1 MGDSSHPTPQSRADH
16 AEPIDPIHVE
26 RIRNDF
32 PILHQQIH
40 GKPLVYLDNAATTH
54 KPRAVIDALTHYY
67 STDNSNVHRGVH
79 LLSQRATRAYED
91 ARKKTAR
98 FINAEDPNEIIFVRG
113 ATEGINLVA
122 HSFGRC
128 CVEKG
133 GEVLI
138 TAMEHHSNIVP
149 WQILCE
155 ETGAT
160 LRVAPMNK
168 DGELSLDEFEKLL
181 TSKTRLVAVVQMS
194 NSLGT
199 INPVKE
205 IIALAH
211 AKNAAVLIDGAQ
223 AAPHIEID
231 VQALDCD
238 FYTFS
243 SHKMY
248 GPMGIGAVYGKR
260 EILETMPPYQGG
272 GDMIASVTFEETKY
286 NSVPHIF
293 EAGTPNVA
301 GAIGFGAAIDYI
313 EAVGLTAIAAHEDD
327 LVKYTTEQLL
337 NIPGIRII
345 GTAKNKAGIVSFVME
360 GVHPHDMGT
369 ILDREGVAI
378 RTGHHCTQPVM
389 EFFEVPATSRASFGM
404 YNTRSEVDALIAAIE
419 KVKEV
424 FA

>member
-1 MGDSSHPTPQSRADH
+1 MQNHADH
-16 AEPIDPIHVE
+16 AGPLDVE
-26 RIRNDF
+26 QIRGDF
-32 PILHQQIH
+32 PILNQTIH
-40 GKPLVYLDNAATTH
+40 GKPLVYLDNAATTQ
-54 KPRAVIDALTHYY
+54 KPQPVIDALTNYY
-67 STDNSNVHRGVH
+67 TNDNSNVHRGVH
-79 LLSQRATRAYED
+79 LLSQRATRAFEN
-91 ARKKTAR
+91 ARKKVAK
-98 FINAEDPNEIIFVRG
+98 FVNAEDPSEIIFVRG
-113 ATEGINLVA
+113 TTEGINLVA

-128 CVEKG
+128 CVG
-133 GEVLI
+133 SGDEVLI

-155 ETGAT
+155 EIGAT
-160 LRVAPMNK
+160 LRVAPMNEA
-168 DGELSLDEFEKLL
+168 GELSLDEFDKLL
-181 TSKTRLVAVVQMS
+181 TSKTRLVSVVHMS

-205 IIALAH
+205 IIDRAH
-211 AKNAAVLIDGAQ
+211 AKNVPVLVDGAQ

-238 FYTFS
+238 FYAIS
-243 SHKMY
+243 SHKVY

-286 NSVPHIF
+286 NTIPHYF

-301 GAIGFGAAIDYI
+301 GAIGFGAAIDYVS
-313 EAVGLTAIAAHEDD
+313 AAGLPAIAAHEDI
-327 LVKYTTEQLL
+327 LVAYATEQLL
-337 NIPGIRII
+337 SIPGIRII
-345 GTAKNKAGIVSFVME
+345 GTAKSKAGIVSFVMD

-369 ILDREGVAI
+369 ILDREGIAI

-389 EFFEVPATSRASFGM
+389 DFFGVPATSRASFGM
-404 YNTRSEVDALIAAIE
+404 YNTRSEVDTFVAAIE

>member
-1 MGDSSHPTPQSRADH
+1 MGDSSHPTSQNRADH
-16 AEPIDPIHVE
+16 AGPIDPIHVE

-54 KPRAVIDALTHYY
+54 KPRAVIDALTNYY
-67 STDNSNVHRGVH
+67 SNDNSNVHRGVH
-79 LLSQRATRAYED
+79 LLSQRATRAYEN
-91 ARKKTAR
+91 ARKKTAK

-128 CVEKG
+128 CVGKG
-133 GEVLI
+133 GEVLV

-155 ETGAT
+155 EIGAT

-181 TSKTRLVAVVQMS
+181 TSKTQLVAVVQMS

-205 IIALAH
+205 IIDRAH
-211 AKNAAVLIDGAQ
+211 AKDAAVLIDGAQ
-223 AAPHIEID
+223 AAPHIKID

-286 NSVPHIF
+286 NSVPHKF

-301 GAIGFGAAIDYI
+301 GAIGFGAAIDYV
-313 EAVGLTAIAAHEDD
+313 EAVGLSAIAAHEND
-327 LVKYTTEQLL
+327 LVEYTTEQLL
-337 NIPGIRII
+337 SIPGIRII
-345 GTAKNKAGIVSFVME
+345 GTAKNKAGIVSFVMD
-360 GVHPHDMGT
+360 GVHPHDIGT

-389 EFFEVPATSRASFGM
+389 EFFGVPATSRASFAM
-404 YNTRSEVDALIAAIE
+404 YNTRSEVDALIAAID